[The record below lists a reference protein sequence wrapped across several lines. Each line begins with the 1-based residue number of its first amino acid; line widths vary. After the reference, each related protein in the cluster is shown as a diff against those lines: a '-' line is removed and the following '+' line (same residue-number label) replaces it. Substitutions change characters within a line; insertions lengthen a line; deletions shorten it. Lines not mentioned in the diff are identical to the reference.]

1 MEDKTFV
8 LLIYGAYLILI
19 GLFTAFIY
27 GMDKKRAIKRQ
38 QRIAEKT
45 LLTLSLL
52 GGAPFGLL
60 AMFLF
65 RHKTRKEHWY
75 FTVINVLGI
84 ILHVGALILLI
95 VKM

>member
-27 GMDKKRAIKRQ
+27 GMDKKRAMKGQ

-52 GGAPFGLL
+52 GGAPYAQMPNKNKINKLL
-60 AMFLF
+60 TF
-65 RHKTRKEHWY
+65 
-75 FTVINVLGI
+75 
-84 ILHVGALILLI
+84 
-95 VKM
+95 